1 MLTYCCTCYESVQV
15 FYSNRGPV
23 IDYENQE
30 LVHFS
35 LMNYQNMLKHRCL
48 YLHIDPYLPYQYL
61 NHDGE
66 ITGNAG
72 NDWFFDKMSN
82 LGFEHTGFHKD
93 LILCYKFV
101 ITQC

>member
-1 MLTYCCTCYESVQV
+1 MKTHLVGIKNNNNEVIAACLLTAVPVMKVFKY

-30 LVHFS
+30 LVHFL

-66 ITGNAG
+66 ITGMLVMIG
-72 NDWFFDKMSN
+72 S
-82 LGFEHTGFHKD
+82 
-93 LILCYKFV
+93 LIK
-101 ITQC
+101 

>member
-1 MLTYCCTCYESVQV
+1 MKV
-15 FYSNRGPV
+15 FKVFLNRGPV

-48 YLHIDPYLPYQYL
+48 VHIDPYLPYQYL

-72 NDWFFDKMSN
+72 NVGS
-82 LGFEHTGFHKD
+82 
-93 LILCYKFV
+93 LIK
-101 ITQC
+101 